1 MKKEQKRRTE
11 NQIMGL
17 SLGVVGLAVVFLI
30 FVGVKGLADTLI
42 YPIGIGV
49 FLAVYWVVSDV
60 VSVFWLNKFEG
71 KTDEQKKAYLLFA
84 GLDAIG
90 FAGLAYFIVDLQS
103 MTGVIVYVACTVL
116 KRRFREQYENKD
128 ISE

>member
-42 YPIGIGV
+42 YPIGLGV